1 MSNDNPP
8 VDHVIVDEKEP
19 REESKL
25 EKNLKAKPTW
35 LRFIFMVVFYLIA
48 GLASMVAS
56 AVVILGFF
64 WVLFTGEANAH
75 LKRFGAGLATYI
87 ADIVRYLTYNTE
99 TKPFPFE
106 GEWPSEKSEEPTESS
121 DS

>member
-8 VDHVIVDEKEP
+8 VDHIVVDDEP
-19 REESKL
+19 RTETRIEQ
-25 EKNLKAKPTW
+25 NLKAKPTW
-35 LRFIFMVVFYLIA
+35 LRLVFMVIFFLIA
-48 GLASMVAS
+48 GIASMVAT

-64 WVLFTGEANAH
+64 WVLFTGEANGH
-75 LKRFGAGLATYI
+75 LKRFGGGLAAYI
-87 ADIVRYLTYNTE
+87 SDIVRYLTYNTE

-106 GEWPSEKSEEPTESS
+106 ADWPSVEKEEPGEES

>member
-19 REESKL
+19 REESNL

-35 LRFIFMVVFYLIA
+35 MRLIFMVVFYLIA

-87 ADIVRYLTYNTE
+87 SDIVRFLTYNTE

-106 GEWPSEKSEEPTESS
+106 GEWPSEKSEEPIESS

>member
-8 VDHVIVDEKEP
+8 VDHVIVDEEP
-19 REESKL
+19 RAETKI
-25 EKNLKAKPTW
+25 EKNLKSKPTW
-35 LRFIFMVVFYLIA
+35 LRLVFMVIFYLIA

-75 LKRFGAGLATYI
+75 LKRFGAGLAAYI
-87 ADIVRYLTYNTE
+87 SDIVRYLTYNSE

-106 GEWPSEKSEEPTESS
+106 GDWPSAKAEEAAESS